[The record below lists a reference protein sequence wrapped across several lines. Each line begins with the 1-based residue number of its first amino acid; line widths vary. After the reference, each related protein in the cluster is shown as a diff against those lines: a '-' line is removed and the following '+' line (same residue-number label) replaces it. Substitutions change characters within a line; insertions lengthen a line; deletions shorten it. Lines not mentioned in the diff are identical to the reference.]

1 MKFINMRSK
10 EIFNNKDRAIWSTL
24 NQNNQLNQMEKDC
37 LNALLMAEA
46 EIEELRE
53 KLHNAN
59 TEISNL
65 ENQISLKKT
74 IIWCKANENE
84 DYNPFYYFLS
94 EKEADDFVEENE
106 LCDRSTYEIET
117 FIGSNIYK
125 QALNKN
131 K

>member
-1 MKFINMRSK
+1 MRSK
-10 EIFNNKDRAIWSTL
+10 TLFTEIHRKNFLKLQKSDKTCDL
-24 NQNNQLNQMEKDC
+24 EDKLY
-37 LNALLMAEA
+37 NALVLAEA

-131 K
+131 GIT